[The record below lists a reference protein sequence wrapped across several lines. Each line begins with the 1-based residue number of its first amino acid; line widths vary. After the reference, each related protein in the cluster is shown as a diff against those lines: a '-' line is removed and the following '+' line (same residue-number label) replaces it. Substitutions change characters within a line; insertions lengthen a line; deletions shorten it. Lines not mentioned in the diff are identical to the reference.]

1 MYLKELD
8 EWQTL
13 WSEFKENANSLIE
26 NLRDDSDFTDVTL
39 SCEDGKQIDA
49 HRVILAASSPI
60 FKSLLA
66 KQKHPNPLIFMRGMD
81 SANLTA
87 MVDFLYRGEANVT
100 QDNIDSFLLLADD
113 LKLKGLVG
121 SRNDIKKEPSPSSS
135 PGFNSELNRVQQAN
149 KSLRFQP
156 EQMSKSESTVVTKDN
171 SDDYLQQL
179 DEKVKSLIEKSA
191 KRMSVGKSQTRVCV
205 CKICGKEGQWVAI
218 RDHIEAKHLEG
229 VSLVCDQ
236 CGKTSKS
243 MHGLR
248 LHKNLIHKEQQ

>member
-1 MYLKELD
+1 MSKQLCLH
-8 EWQTL
+8 
-13 WSEFKENANSLIE
+13 WSEFKENANTLIE

-39 SCEDGKQIDA
+39 ACEDGKHIDA

-66 KQKHPNPLIFMRGMD
+66 KQKHPNPLIFMRGVD
-81 SANLTA
+81 SANLA
-87 MVDFLYRGEANVT
+87 ALVDFLYRGEANVT
-100 QDNIDSFLLLADD
+100 QDNIDSFLLLADG

-156 EQMSKSESTVVTKDN
+156 EQMSKSESTIVTKYN

-218 RDHIEAKHLEG
+218 RDHIETKHLEG

-243 MHGLR
+243 RHGLR